1 MSSLTPAAARSA
13 EATEFNALGEPMPA
27 SEAEALARQLVGE
40 LSEMQTLPGCYDQ
53 TRYDAKSAQV
63 RALGFEIGPDG
74 RGGLVL
80 WHADNSGPLYLPAT
94 RLPDV
99 TELDYDA
106 SIAFALAFEAAGLG
120 SAELGLVE
128 LDELVILMA
137 AARQI
142 VVWWELQ
149 VLEPA
154 RAYRAELAADAERER
169 VRLMLAE
176 LAGLYPSTR
185 AYGRALEALDDGA
198 QWWTEGRALVIQR
211 VRGSRHVLTA
221 EGCGC
226 EAATW
231 GRRCWASALGEAL
244 GRLDRRRLAA

>member
-1 MSSLTPAAARSA
+1 MSSLTPAAAARSA
-13 EATEFNALGEPMPA
+13 EAAELNALGEPMPA
-27 SEAEALARQLVGE
+27 SEAEALARQLVRE
-40 LSEMQTLPGCYDQ
+40 LDEYTTLGLPCDA
-53 TRYDAKSAQV
+53 RYDAKSAQV
-63 RALGFEIGPDG
+63 RALGFEIGPDAAG
-74 RGGLVL
+74 RLVL

-106 SIAFALAFEAAGLG
+106 AIAFALAFEAAGLG

-231 GRRCWASALGEAL
+231 GRRCWASALAEAL
-244 GRLDRRRLAA
+244 GRDQRRRLAA